1 MDTPTIEELR
11 LAAACCLSGDGTE
24 LERWQLA
31 KVAEWLDDLA
41 DARELR
47 DAVIEP
53 MSHRTMI

>member
-31 KVAEWLDDLA
+31 KVAEWLDDL
-41 DARELR
+41 
-47 DAVIEP
+47 P
-53 MSHRTMI
+53 MLGNCAMQPLNL

>member
-11 LAAACCLSGDGTE
+11 IAAACCLSGDGTDI
-24 LERWQLA
+24 ERWQLA

-53 MSHRTMI
+53 MTH